1 MFRLTQYMHQIL
13 IRRRRARRSGPVKP
27 VVIWNLTRSC
37 NLKCRH
43 CYTVSADR
51 PFRAS

>member
-13 IRRRRARRSGPVKP
+13 APTPPRGRSGPVKP

-37 NLKCRH
+37 NLNCRH
-43 CYTVSADR
+43 C
-51 PFRAS
+51 